1 MVIIHAAKA
10 EKLGAAD
17 EVEDVRIVIELSSL
31 LSRERMAEDASS
43 IANALHDALP
53 QGTWNRLV
61 AEVAALWAKDTFGR
75 ISATEWYR

>member
-10 EKLGAAD
+10 EPVGD
-17 EVEDVRIVIELSSL
+17 QEIDDVRIVIEASD

-53 QGTWNRLV
+53 QGTWSRLV
-61 AEVAALWAKDTFGR
+61 AEIAQLWAKDTFGR
-75 ISATEWYR
+75 ISATEWYG